1 MWYSNRYAPIHRVD
15 LMIKFAPYER
25 ADTKFR
31 ADVKLKVAP
40 LHRADLMIKVA
51 PYERADKNLTIARK
65 LRATLTLMT
74 ARANVPKPGGVLKC

>member
-25 ADTKFR
+25 EGTQFR

-51 PYERADKNLTIARK
+51 HNERAEKSLTIARK
-65 LRATLTLMT
+65 
-74 ARANVPKPGGVLKC
+74 